1 MKSGQ
6 RLEGD
11 RTRPARRSMTTIR
24 RGAGGRARGWCIGAL
39 VWLLAGC
46 GGGAPEGGPGDA
58 AGEPGSGGTGG
69 GASSEAP
76 AEGAIVLR
84 ADRVLDGRGG
94 SMSGREVVV
103 RDGRIEAVAEAGSTT
118 GAAVYDLSGA
128 TLLPGLIDTHV
139 HLGWHFDRETGRLH
153 TAESTDGPEEQ
164 ALYAAEN
171 AWKMLRS
178 GVTTIQSVGGAEDV
192 PVRDAIA
199 GGTLPGPRVLT
210 SIRAI
215 NAGTG
220 GPAAMR
226 AHVDEM
232 AAAGADVIK
241 IFASESIRV
250 GGGPTLSQEQL
261 DAACGRASEHG
272 LRTVVH
278 AHGPESASRA
288 ALAGCSQIE
297 HGALLDRATLEL
309 LAERGLYYDPHIHV
323 IFDNYFANADRYL
336 GIGNYT
342 EEGFEQMRAAVPVAL
357 ATFQEALSVE
367 GLDIVFGT
375 DAVAGAHGN
384 NWRELVYRVEEG
396 GQGPMAAVVSATSL
410 AAESIGLAGSLGA
423 VEPGYEADLIAVSGD
438 PSADIGALG
447 RVVFV
452 MRAGRVFRNDP
463 VEAGR

>member
-1 MKSGQ
+1 MNLC
-6 RLEGD
+6 RHIE
-11 RTRPARRSMTTIR
+11 
-24 RGAGGRARGWCIGAL
+24 GGRALARWIGTVA
-39 VWLLAGC
+39 WLMAGC
-46 GGGAPEGGPGDA
+46 GGGASEGGRGGVTGD
-58 AGEPGSGGTGG
+58 PG
-69 GASSEAP
+69 GAAAE
-76 AEGAIVLR
+76 EGAIVLR

-94 SMSGREVVV
+94 SMRGGDVVV
-103 RDGRIEAVAEAGSTT
+103 RDGRIEAVGDAGSTT
-118 GAAVYDLSGA
+118 RAAVYDLSGT
-128 TLLPGLIDTHV
+128 TLLPGLVDTHV

-153 TAESTDGPEEQ
+153 TPESTDGPEDR

-171 AWKMLRS
+171 AWKMLHS
-178 GVTTIQSVGGAEDV
+178 GVTTVQSVGGPEDIA
-192 PVRDAIA
+192 VRNAIA
-199 GGTLPGPRVLT
+199 GGMLPGPRVLT
-210 SIRAI
+210 SIRPI

-220 GPAAMR
+220 GPAEMR
-226 AHVDEM
+226 DHVDEM

-261 DAACGRASEHG
+261 NAACGRASERG

-288 ALAGCSQIE
+288 ARAGCSQIE

-323 IFDNYFANADRYL
+323 IFDNYFANAERYL

-384 NWRELVYRVEEG
+384 NWRELVHRVKEG
-396 GQGPMAAVVSATSL
+396 GQDPMAAIVSATSL
-410 AAESIGLAGSLGA
+410 AAESLGLGGSLGV
-423 VEPGYEADLIAVSGD
+423 VEPGYEADLIAVAGD
-438 PSADIGALG
+438 PSADIEALG

-452 MRAGRVFRNDP
+452 MRAGRVYRNDP
-463 VEAGR
+463 VGAGR

>member
-1 MKSGQ
+1 MISSWPIGRHRARAWWIGTLAWLWVGCSG
-6 RLEGD
+6 EA
-11 RTRPARRSMTTIR
+11 P
-24 RGAGGRARGWCIGAL
+24 AGGRDGEVAETGAA
-39 VWLLAGC
+39 V
-46 GGGAPEGGPGDA
+46 A
-58 AGEPGSGGTGG
+58 AGVV
-69 GASSEAP
+69 
-76 AEGAIVLR
+76 VLR

-94 SMSGREVVV
+94 ALDGREVVV
-103 RDGRIEAVAEAGSTT
+103 RDGRVEAVVGVGTTT
-118 GAAVYDLSGA
+118 GAAVYDLGGA

-153 TAESTDGPEEQ
+153 TEASTDGPEDR

-171 AWKMLRS
+171 AWKMLHS
-178 GVTTIQSVGGAEDV
+178 GVTTVQSVGGPEDI

-199 GGTLPGPRVLT
+199 GGMLPGPRVLT
-210 SIRAI
+210 SVRAV

-220 GPAAMR
+220 GPAEIR
-226 AHVDEM
+226 AHVDDV
-232 AAAGADVIK
+232 AAAGADVVK

-261 DAACGRASEHG
+261 DAACGRAGEHG
-272 LRTVVH
+272 LRSVVH

-323 IFDNYFANADRYL
+323 IFDNYFANAERYL

-342 EEGFEQMRAAVPVAL
+342 AEGFEQMRAAVPVAL
-357 ATFQEALSVE
+357 ATFQQALGVE

-396 GQGPMAAVVSATSL
+396 GQGAMAAIVSATSL
-410 AAESIGLAGSLGA
+410 AAESLGLGATLGA
-423 VEPGYEADLIAVSGD
+423 VEAGYDADLIAVAGD
-438 PSADIGALG
+438 PSADIEALG

-452 MRAGRVFRNDP
+452 MRAGRVYRNDP
-463 VEAGR
+463 VAGPEFD

>member
-1 MKSGQ
+1 M
-6 RLEGD
+6 
-11 RTRPARRSMTTIR
+11 RPMRRPMTSIR
-24 RGAGGRARGWCIGAL
+24 RDTGGRARARWIGTVA
-39 VWLLAGC
+39 WLLAGC
-46 GGGAPEGGPGDA
+46 GGGAPEDGQGDA
-58 AGEPGSGGTGG
+58 AAGPPGG
-69 GASSEAP
+69 GS
-76 AEGAIVLR
+76 AEEGVIVLR
-84 ADRVLDGRGG
+84 PDRVLDGRGTALD
-94 SMSGREVVV
+94 GRELVV
-103 RDGRIEAVAEAGSTT
+103 RDGRIEAVVEAGSTT
-118 GAAVYDLSGA
+118 GATVYDLSGA

-153 TAESTDGPEEQ
+153 TAASTDSPEDQ

-171 AWKMLRS
+171 AWKMLHS
-178 GVTTIQSVGGAEDV
+178 GVTTVQSVGGAEDV
-192 PVRDAIA
+192 PVRNAIA
-199 GGTLPGPRVLT
+199 GGMLPGPRILT
-210 SIRAI
+210 SIRPI

-220 GPAAMR
+220 GPAEMR

-261 DAACGRASEHG
+261 DAACGRAREHG

-288 ALAGCSQIE
+288 ARAGCSQIE

-309 LAERGLYYDPHIHV
+309 LAERGLYYDPHIHLIV
-323 IFDNYFANADRYL
+323 ENYFANADRYL

-342 EEGFEQMRAAVPVAL
+342 EEGFAQMRAAAPVAL
-357 ATFQEALSVE
+357 ATFQEALTVE

-384 NWRELVYRVEEG
+384 NWQELVYRVEEG
-396 GQGPMAAVVSATSL
+396 GQDPMAAVVSATSL
-410 AAESIGLAGSLGA
+410 AAESLGLGGSLGT
-423 VEPGYEADLIAVSGD
+423 VEPGYEADLIAVAGD

-452 MRAGRVFRNDP
+452 MRAGRVYRNDP
-463 VEAGR
+463 VGAGR

>member
-1 MKSGQ
+1 M
-6 RLEGD
+6 
-11 RTRPARRSMTTIR
+11 RPMGRPMTSIR
-24 RGAGGRARGWCIGAL
+24 RDTGGRAPAWWIGTVA
-39 VWLLAGC
+39 WLLAGC
-46 GGGAPEGGPGDA
+46 GAGAPEAGQGDA
-58 AGEPGSGGTGG
+58 VGRPGGG
-69 GASSEAP
+69 GAE
-76 AEGAIVLR
+76 EGVIVLR

-94 SMSGREVVV
+94 STSGREVVV
-103 RDGRIEAVAEAGSTT
+103 RDGRVEAVVEAGSTT
-118 GAAVYDLSGA
+118 GATVYDLSGA

-153 TAESTDGPEEQ
+153 TAASTDSPEDQ

-171 AWKMLRS
+171 AWKMLHS
-178 GVTTIQSVGGAEDV
+178 GVTTVQSVGGAEDV
-192 PVRDAIA
+192 PVRNAIA
-199 GGTLPGPRVLT
+199 GGMLPGPRILT
-210 SIRAI
+210 SIRPI

-220 GPAAMR
+220 GPAEMR

-232 AAAGADVIK
+232 AAEGADVIK

-288 ALAGCSQIE
+288 ARAGCSQIE

-323 IFDNYFANADRYL
+323 IFDNYFANAERYL

-357 ATFQEALSVE
+357 ATFREALTVE

-384 NWRELVYRVEEG
+384 NWRELVYRVGEG
-396 GQGPMAAVVSATSL
+396 GQDPMAAVVSATSL
-410 AAESIGLAGSLGA
+410 AAESLGLGGSLGA
-423 VEPGYEADLIAVSGD
+423 VEPGYEADLIAVAGD

-452 MRAGRVFRNDP
+452 MRAGRVYRNDP
-463 VEAGR
+463 VGAGR

>member
-1 MKSGQ
+1 MSDETSPA
-6 RLEGD
+6 LEGG
-11 RTRPARRSMTTIR
+11 RMRPMRRAMTSIR
-24 RGAGGRARGWCIGAL
+24 RNAGGRAWAWWIGTVA
-39 VWLLAGC
+39 WLLAGC
-46 GGGAPEGGPGDA
+46 GAGATEGGQGDA
-58 AGEPGSGGTGG
+58 AGGPGG
-69 GASSEAP
+69 GDA
-76 AEGAIVLR
+76 AEGMIVLR

-94 SMSGREVVV
+94 SIDGREVVV
-103 RDGRIEAVAEAGSTT
+103 RDGRIAAVVEIGSTT
-118 GAAVYDLSGA
+118 GAVVYDLSGA

-153 TAESTDGPEEQ
+153 TAASTDSPEDQ

-171 AWKMLRS
+171 AWKMLHS
-178 GVTTIQSVGGAEDV
+178 GVTTVQSVGGAEDV
-192 PVRDAIA
+192 PVRNAIA
-199 GGTLPGPRVLT
+199 GGMLPGPRILT
-210 SIRAI
+210 SIRPI

-220 GPAAMR
+220 GPAEMR

-288 ALAGCSQIE
+288 ARAGCSQIE

-342 EEGFEQMRAAVPVAL
+342 EEGFAQMRAAVPVAL
-357 ATFQEALSVE
+357 ATFREALTVE
-367 GLDIVFGT
+367 RLDIVFGT

-396 GQGPMAAVVSATSL
+396 GQDPMAAIVSATSL
-410 AAESIGLAGSLGA
+410 AAESLGLGGSLGA
-423 VEPGYEADLIAVSGD
+423 VAPGYEADLIAVASD

-452 MRAGRVFRNDP
+452 MRAGRVYRNDP
-463 VEAGR
+463 VGAER

>member
-1 MKSGQ
+1 M
-6 RLEGD
+6 RRML
-11 RTRPARRSMTTIR
+11 RPMMSIR
-24 RGAGGRARGWCIGAL
+24 RDNGGRAAAWWIGTVA
-39 VWLLAGC
+39 WLLAGC
-46 GGGAPEGGPGDA
+46 GSGAPEGGQGGA
-58 AGEPGSGGTGG
+58 AGGPDGSG
-69 GASSEAP
+69 
-76 AEGAIVLR
+76 AEEDVIVLR

-103 RDGRIEAVAEAGSTT
+103 RDGRIEAVVEAGSST

-153 TAESTDGPEEQ
+153 TAASADSPEDQ

-171 AWKMLRS
+171 AWKMLHS
-178 GVTTIQSVGGAEDV
+178 GVTTVQSVGGAEDV
-192 PVRDAIA
+192 PVRNAIA
-199 GGTLPGPRVLT
+199 GGMLPGPRILT
-210 SIRAI
+210 SIRPI

-220 GPAAMR
+220 GPGEIR

-261 DAACGRASEHG
+261 DAACGRAGEHG

-288 ALAGCSQIE
+288 ARAGCSQIE
-297 HGALLDRATLEL
+297 HGALLDRAALEL

-323 IFDNYFANADRYL
+323 IFDNYFANAERYL

-357 ATFQEALSVE
+357 ATFQEALTVE

-384 NWRELVYRVEEG
+384 NWQELVYRVEEG
-396 GQGPMAAVVSATSL
+396 GQDPMAAVVSATSL
-410 AAESIGLAGSLGA
+410 AAESLGLGGSLGA
-423 VEPGYEADLIAVSGD
+423 VERGYEADLIAVAGD
-438 PSADIGALG
+438 PSTDIGALG

-452 MRAGRVFRNDP
+452 MRAGRVYRNDP
-463 VEAGR
+463 VGAGR

>member
-1 MKSGQ
+1 M
-6 RLEGD
+6 
-11 RTRPARRSMTTIR
+11 RPMRRPMRSIR
-24 RGAGGRARGWCIGAL
+24 RDTGGRAPAWWIGTVA
-39 VWLLAGC
+39 WLLVGC
-46 GGGAPEGGPGDA
+46 GGGAPEGGQGDA
-58 AGEPGSGGTGG
+58 AGGPPGGT
-69 GASSEAP
+69 A
-76 AEGAIVLR
+76 AEEGVIVLR
-84 ADRVLDGRGG
+84 PDRVLDGRGAALD
-94 SMSGREVVV
+94 GREVVV
-103 RDGRIEAVAEAGSTT
+103 RDGRIEAVVEAGSTT
-118 GAAVYDLSGA
+118 GATVYDLSGA

-153 TAESTDGPEEQ
+153 TAASTDSPEDE

-171 AWKMLRS
+171 AWKMLHS
-178 GVTTIQSVGGAEDV
+178 GVTTVQSVGGAEDV
-192 PVRDAIA
+192 PVRNAIA
-199 GGTLPGPRVLT
+199 GGMLPGPRILT
-210 SIRAI
+210 SIRPI

-220 GPAAMR
+220 GPAEMR

-250 GGGPTLSQEQL
+250 GGGPTLSQERL

-288 ALAGCSQIE
+288 ARAGCSQIE

-323 IFDNYFANADRYL
+323 IFDNYFANAERYL

-342 EEGFEQMRAAVPVAL
+342 EEGFAQMRAAVPVAL
-357 ATFQEALSVE
+357 ATFQEALTVE

-384 NWRELVYRVEEG
+384 NWQELVYRVEEG
-396 GQGPMAAVVSATSL
+396 GQHPMAAVVSATSL
-410 AAESIGLAGSLGA
+410 AAESLGLGGSLGA
-423 VEPGYEADLIAVSGD
+423 VEPGYEADLIAVAGD

-452 MRAGRVFRNDP
+452 MRAGRVYRNDP
-463 VEAGR
+463 VGAGR

>member
-1 MKSGQ
+1 M
-6 RLEGD
+6 
-11 RTRPARRSMTTIR
+11 
-24 RGAGGRARGWCIGAL
+24 GGWASTWWIGTFA
-39 VWLLAGC
+39 WLLAGC
-46 GGGAPEGGPGDA
+46 GGDGPAGGQESGP
-58 AGEPGSGGTGG
+58 GEPG
-69 GASSEAP
+69 GAS

-94 SMSGREVVV
+94 TFSGREVVV
-103 RDGRIEAVAEAGSTT
+103 REGRIEAVVEAGTT
-118 GAAVYDLSGA
+118 AGATVYDLSGA

-153 TAESTDGPEEQ
+153 TEASTDGPEDRV
-164 ALYAAEN
+164 LYAAEN
-171 AWKMLRS
+171 AWNMLRS
-178 GVTTIQSVGGAEDV
+178 GLTTVQSVGGPEDV
-192 PVRDAIA
+192 PVRNAVA
-199 GGTLPGPRVLT
+199 GGSLPGPRVLT

-220 GPAAMR
+220 GPDEMQ

-232 AAAGADVIK
+232 AAAGADVVK

-261 DAACGRASEHG
+261 DAACGRANEHG

-288 ALAGCSQIE
+288 ARAECSQIE
-297 HGALLDRATLEL
+297 HGALLDLATLEL
-309 LAERGLYYDPHIHV
+309 LTERGLYYDPHIHV
-323 IFDNYFANADRYL
+323 IFDNYFTNQERYL

-357 ATFQEALSVE
+357 ATFQEALGVE
-367 GLDIVFGT
+367 GLNIVFGT

-396 GQGPMAAVVSATSL
+396 GQDPMAAVVSATSL
-410 AAESIGLAGSLGA
+410 AAESLGLGGSLGA
-423 VEPGYEADLIAVSGD
+423 IEAGYEADLIAVAGD

-452 MRAGRVFRNDP
+452 MRAGKVYRNDP
-463 VEAGR
+463 VESPGRD

>member
-1 MKSGQ
+1 
-6 RLEGD
+6 
-11 RTRPARRSMTTIR
+11 MTTIR
-24 RGAGGRARGWCIGAL
+24 RDTGGRAPAWRIGTVA
-39 VWLLAGC
+39 WLLAGC
-46 GGGAPEGGPGDA
+46 GGGAPESGQGDA
-58 AGEPGSGGTGG
+58 AGGPPGG
-69 GASSEAP
+69 GGEE
-76 AEGAIVLR
+76 EGVVVLR

-94 SMSGREVVV
+94 TMDGREVVV
-103 RDGRIEAVAEAGSTT
+103 RDGRVEAVAEAGSTT
-118 GAAVYDLSGA
+118 GATVYDLSGA
-128 TLLPGLIDTHV
+128 TVLPGLIDTHV

-153 TAESTDGPEEQ
+153 TAESTDSPEDQ

-171 AWKMLRS
+171 AWKMLHS
-178 GVTTIQSVGGAEDV
+178 GVTTVQSVGGPEDI
-192 PVRDAIA
+192 PVRNAVA
-199 GGTLPGPRVLT
+199 GGMLPGPRILT
-210 SIRAI
+210 SIRPI
-215 NAGTG
+215 SAGTG
-220 GPAAMR
+220 GPAGMR

-288 ALAGCSQIE
+288 ARAGCSQIE

-323 IFDNYFANADRYL
+323 IFDNYFANAERYL

-342 EEGFEQMRAAVPVAL
+342 EEGFAQMRAAVPVAL
-357 ATFQEALSVE
+357 ATFREALTVE

-396 GQGPMAAVVSATSL
+396 GQDPMAAVVSATSL
-410 AAESIGLAGSLGA
+410 AAESLGLGGSLGA
-423 VEPGYEADLIAVSGD
+423 VEPGYEADLIAVAGD

-452 MRAGRVFRNDP
+452 MRAGRVYRNDP
-463 VEAGR
+463 VGAGR